1 MLQQKPATLDKL
13 ASGDNPEFSKGLCE
27 RLKTVRTVPGRYSE
41 VFVRTAE
48 GMGIGRFI
56 VDPFRALL
64 YSTRPRDVS
73 EINRLKSQGM
83 TTEQAINTIIE
94 ARSNQD

>member
-1 MLQQKPATLDKL
+1 
-13 ASGDNPEFSKGLCE
+13 
-27 RLKTVRTVPGRYSE
+27 
-41 VFVRTAE
+41 
-48 GMGIGRFI
+48 MGIGRFI